1 MITVSPSITLSNR
14 IDSLHL
20 LLVNSELTLLVHDSI
35 MDVTRQ
41 INIGQLVVNEEEVNN
56 GQ

>member
-20 LLVNSELTLLVHDSI
+20 LLVNSELTLLHDSI